1 MRVVMILL
9 GLLLAAVGGVMAY
22 RALFI
27 EPSAGVLI
35 TNTDIREIPNALR
48 VGGGILLLI
57 GGACLAFLSARRA
70 VLLLREN
77 RLSEVEL
84 KIT

>member
-27 EPSAGVLI
+27 EPSAGVVI

-57 GGACLAFLSARRA
+57 GGACLAFLSARRSSA
-70 VLLLREN
+70 V
-77 RLSEVEL
+77 
-84 KIT
+84 KGK

>member
-1 MRVVMILL
+1 MILL

-35 TNTDIREIPNALR
+35 TNTDIREIPNTLR

-57 GGACLAFLSARRA
+57 GGACLAFLSARRSSA
-70 VLLLREN
+70 V
-77 RLSEVEL
+77 
-84 KIT
+84 KGK

>member
-1 MRVVMILL
+1 MILL
-9 GLLLAAVGGVMAY
+9 GLLLATVGGVIAY

-57 GGACLAFLSARRA
+57 GGACLAFLSARR
-70 VLLLREN
+70 RS
-77 RLSEVEL
+77 R
-84 KIT
+84 